1 MLTTLL
7 SSGSSRLDDIVS
19 LGQVTITEKSH
30 LGILCLSQ
38 WQSISQHVC
47 PLPHVFE
54 YCGYPGQQFSAP
66 FLPLGQEKGLRELCG
81 AAFRNHIWHFFDTLN
96 L

>member
-7 SSGSSRLDDIVS
+7 SSGSNRLDDAIS
-19 LGQVTITEKSH
+19 LRQVTVTEKSH
-30 LGILCLSQ
+30 LGIVLLSQ

-54 YCGYPGQQFSAP
+54 HCGYPGQQFSAP
-66 FLPLGQEKGLRELCG
+66 FLPPSQKKGLRELSG